1 MSAQDR
7 RPEDTGPD
15 AIPAFLRFV
24 SFAILAAFAVGAIRA
39 ILAIRAERYLALG
52 FEHLALVESLSEIS
66 RCVAW
71 AFIASVAVGIPALLA
86 GFFLN
91 RSFTTIALIA
101 ALFPAHALVRR
112 VTESDPERFVS
123 RFGFLLSGT
132 RPEDAYA
139 TAVLVVAVAAIVI
152 ITKPVQAACAATA
165 IASSGI
171 VRVRRAAH
179 AA

>member
-112 VTESDPERFVS
+112 VTESEPERFVS

-139 TAVLVVAVAAIVI
+139 TAVLVLSLIHI
-152 ITKPVQAACAATA
+152 
-165 IASSGI
+165 
-171 VRVRRAAH
+171 
-179 AA
+179 